1 MLRGMPLELLYPH
14 AETYELKIGT
24 KRFMGCRYR
33 PLQLTE
39 ELTGIWFSHT
49 FAKAGRLAPIRLR
62 TEARSQ
68 ATVIEVLTT
77 HLHICL
83 KG

>member
-1 MLRGMPLELLYPH
+1 MLRGLPFELLSPY
-14 AETYELKIGT
+14 AETCELKIGA
-24 KRFMGCRYR
+24 KPFMDRGYR

-83 KG
+83 KD